1 MIRRAIYRLT
11 LPLLAVAILAASAQA
26 ATYSIDAVHSGVG
39 FTIRH
44 IVSRTS
50 GSFTGVSGTIDYDP
64 DHPEASAVMATI
76 DVASID
82 TNNES
87 RDAHLKGADFFNA
100 EKYPTITFSS
110 TGATKKGDRLMV
122 TGDLTMHGVTQRVVL
137 PVEVLGVGVH
147 PRSKAAVAGFSA
159 QTVLKRSDFG
169 VNSWT
174 DVAGVL
180 GDEVTVTLNIEAVVK
195 PPREPAAKDGSSDK

>member
-1 MIRRAIYRLT
+1 MIRRAIYGFT

-64 DHPEASAVMATI
+64 DHPEASVVMATI

-82 TNNES
+82 TNNKK

-100 EKYPTITFSS
+100 EKYPAITFSS
-110 TGATKKGDRLMV
+110 TGAMKKGDRLMV

-159 QTVLKRSDFG
+159 QTILKRSDFG